1 MEDLNVKN
9 GKIQLD
15 DGSEIDLKPAIQPPV
30 DYGDWESDE
39 DIALIKINIDEDISY
54 FKDKDVNY
62 HELYFIEDDFWFDFG
77 EFYFILNSKGFQYGF
92 QTFAL
97 KCTTYQIIFNI
108 RAFGD
113 DFNSI
118 PFFQTLYHVAKP
130 F

>member
-77 EFYFILNSKGFQYGF
+77 EFYFILNS
-92 QTFAL
+92 
-97 KCTTYQIIFNI
+97 
-108 RAFGD
+108 D
-113 DFNSI
+113 DYLYEKIYRRKFILVFLNKNNE
-118 PFFQTLYHVAKP
+118 QVLTLNFSKRK
-130 F
+130 